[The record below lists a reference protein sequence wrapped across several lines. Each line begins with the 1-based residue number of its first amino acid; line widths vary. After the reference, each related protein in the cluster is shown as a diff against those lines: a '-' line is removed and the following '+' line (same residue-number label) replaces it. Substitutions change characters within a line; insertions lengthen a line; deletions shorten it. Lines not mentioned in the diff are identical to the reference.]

1 MATIENPFKYPEGT
15 PEWIVDKKRQKR
27 RDKRAAKLGREVG
40 EWGGKRPGAGRPKEK
55 SEESFKLNLNN
66 IQKLNLR
73 EMGNGNLEAGIQ
85 RLIDKYV

>member
-1 MATIENPFKYPEGT
+1 MDCGQEASKAQG
-15 PEWIVDKKRQKR
+15 Q
-27 RDKRAAKLGREVG
+27 RAAKLGREVG

-85 RLIDKYV
+85 RLIDKHV